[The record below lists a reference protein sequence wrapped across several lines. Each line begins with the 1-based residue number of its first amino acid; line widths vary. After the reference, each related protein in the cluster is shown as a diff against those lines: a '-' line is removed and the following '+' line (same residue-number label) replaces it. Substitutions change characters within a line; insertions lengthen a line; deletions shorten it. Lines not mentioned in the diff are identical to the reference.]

1 MHFIIVIHKS
11 LKSDVILKTIV
22 LGFDIFDLF
31 TIEFKMIPDFCG
43 LIVCDGYFYIN
54 AW

>member
-1 MHFIIVIHKS
+1 MSFS
-11 LKSDVILKTIV
+11 NTIL

-31 TIEFKMIPDFCG
+31 TIEFEIISDFCG